1 MAKNRELKTRADGV
15 KQHYNTGSSVTSNA
29 DARAAF
35 NPRPAKKEEPVA
47 QFEEEEIA
55 SIEDIGGEG
64 SYFESMNTDEAKNAV
79 AAARALLDAEAND
92 GATDALRWDYESA
105 ADALAELTLAEWGSA
120 AMKTPV
126 AGPNYYES
134 VREDVYWS
142 IRKSDY
148 DF

>member
-1 MAKNRELKTRADGV
+1 MAKKRELKTRADGV
-15 KQHYNTGSSVTSNA
+15 KQHYNTGSSVTLNA
-29 DARAAF
+29 DARASF
-35 NPRPAKKEEPVA
+35 YPRPAKEEPVT
-47 QFEEEEIA
+47 QFEEEEVA
-55 SIEDIGGEG
+55 TIEDIGGQG
-64 SYFESMNTDEAKNAV
+64 AYFDSMDTDEAKNAV
-79 AAARALLDAEAND
+79 DAARALLDAEAND
-92 GATDALRWDYESA
+92 QDANALRGAYEDA
-105 ADALAELTLAEWGSA
+105 ADALAERTLADWGDA